1 MPTRARV
8 SSFESL
14 WRSASETLEQ
24 QQDWNPRHAKSTPK
38 KCLTLPLE
46 SIKEVQSSL
55 SRNAS
60 VTLEQ
65 QQNSNPRHAESTPK
79 KCLTLPLK
87 AIKEDTKPLDDAP
100 SKTAEQQQDS
110 SPRHAKTTPKK
121 CLTLPLESI
130 KENTK
135 PLVLA
140 RPRPRKKHTGQNGR
154 APSKSQK
161 NGVRS
166 KHCQDAFSR
175 CWHGHGQ
182 GKNTRVKTAEPHLNR
197 RKIASEAS
205 AARML
210 FVAKPLDAPLPKQ
223 PNSSRI
229 RAHES

>member
-1 MPTRARV
+1 MPNVTFGIYKEV
-8 SSFESL
+8 QSSLS
-14 WRSASETLEQ
+14 RNASETLEQ
-24 QQDWNPRHAKSTPK
+24 QQDSNPRHAKSTPK

-46 SIKEVQSSL
+46 
-55 SRNAS
+55 
-60 VTLEQ
+60 
-65 QQNSNPRHAESTPK
+65 
-79 KCLTLPLK
+79 

-135 PLVLA
+135 LLVLA

-175 CWHGHGQ
+175 RWHGHGQ

-197 RKIASEAS
+197 RKFESEAS

-223 PNSSRI
+223 PNSSRQQDSSPRKLESPASKAFGGAPPKHSNSNRI
-229 RAHES
+229 RTHATQKAHRKSA